1 LSQKKWFEMR
11 VRREPEA
18 LSTSLSQPDPT
29 FSWKQEVSRRI
40 AAHQSHRGLSTAE
53 FAEPAQSWAAAGS
66 RAAMVAARVA
76 ARYANAPSFSQMQ
89 AAEAHAAL
97 RAAEVATHAAL
108 EANVAAQAA
117 LAGLQ
122 DAPATPQQW
131 EPVARPSA
139 APARTPARDWEPT
152 LAPARPTAPSSLE
165 AWENEYS
172 RLHWEPDPRLRPAES
187 TSAPA
192 AAPSPRQAE
201 AFTPSAD
208 DRWEWPS
215 RSEESWGNE
224 SIEPVEPAQPINAN
238 LIEFPR
244 ELVATRKMRPRRAE
258 GPFAEQAIERQLS
271 IFEVD
276 PGDVATEPEIATD
289 APVSDWQ
296 KPEWSSIELEAQSQD
311 EPEPQDAP
319 APRPDLHLAPI
330 RRRFMA
336 VLVDG
341 VLIAAALLLP
351 ALMAVAKIGHPP
363 TAKIME
369 AAAVSAF
376 LLAGLLY
383 QTLFLTL
390 VEATPGMKCARL
402 SLCTFDGQ
410 IPTREQL
417 HTRLGAL
424 LLSVVPVGLGV
435 AWALFDDDHLCWHDR
450 LSRTYLRKY

>member
-1 LSQKKWFEMR
+1 
-11 VRREPEA
+11 

-40 AAHQSHRGLSTAE
+40 AAHQSHRGLSE
-53 FAEPAQSWAAAGS
+53 AEPDVPTHTWAAAS
-66 RAAMVAARVA
+66 TRAASVAARVA
-76 ARYANAPSFSQMQ
+76 ARYAQAPSFSQMQ

-97 RAAEVATHAAL
+97 RAAEVATQAAL

-117 LAGLQ
+117 LSGLQ
-122 DAPATPQQW
+122 AAPAVTHQRELEAP
-131 EPVARPSA
+131 PSA
-139 APARTPARDWEPT
+139 APARIVAPGWGLTA
-152 LAPARPTAPSSLE
+152 APARLAAPASLE
-165 AWENEYS
+165 DWESES
-172 RLHWEPDPRLRPAES
+172 SHIHWEPDPRLRPLKPVSLPVDAHLASEAKAFVHPAE
-187 TSAPA
+187 
-192 AAPSPRQAE
+192 
-201 AFTPSAD
+201 
-208 DRWEWPS
+208 DRWKQPALP
-215 RSEESWGNE
+215 EESWGAE
-224 SIEPVEPAQPINAN
+224 SIEPVEPALPIHAN

-244 ELVATRKMRPRRAE
+244 ELIATRKMRPRRAD
-258 GPFAEQAIERQLS
+258 GPFAEEALQRQLS

-276 PGDVATEPEIATD
+276 PEAVATEPEIAAD
-289 APVSDWQ
+289 VPASDWQ

-311 EPEPQDAP
+311 ELEPQDAP
-319 APRPDLHLAPI
+319 APQPELHQAPI
-330 RRRFMA
+330 SRRFIS

-341 VLIAAALLLP
+341 VLIAAAVLLP
-351 ALMAVAKIGHPP
+351 AMLALARIGHPP
-363 TAKIME
+363 AARIME
-369 AAAVSAF
+369 LGAISAF

-390 VEATPGMKCARL
+390 AETTPGMKCARL

>member
-1 LSQKKWFEMR
+1 M
-11 VRREPEA
+11 
-18 LSTSLSQPDPT
+18 SQPDSA

-53 FAEPAQSWAAAGS
+53 PAEPAQSWAAAGS

-76 ARYANAPSFSQMQ
+76 ARYAQVPSFSQMQ

-122 DAPATPQQW
+122 DAPATPRQW
-131 EPVARPSA
+131 EHAAPPSA
-139 APARTPARDWEPT
+139 APAQAIAQDWEPT

-172 RLHWEPDPRLRPAES
+172 RLHWETDPRLRPVEPIS
-187 TSAPA
+187 IPA
-192 AAPSPRQAE
+192 AAALPRHAE
-201 AFTPSAD
+201 AFTPSTNS
-208 DRWEWPS
+208 RWERPL
-215 RSEESWGNE
+215 RSEESWGVE
-224 SIEPVEPAQPINAN
+224 SMEPVEPAQPIHAN

-258 GPFAEQAIERQLS
+258 GPFAEEALDRQLS

-276 PGDVATEPEIATD
+276 PGEVSTEAEIATE
-289 APVSDWQ
+289 APASEWQ

-319 APRPDLHLAPI
+319 EPQADLHLAPI
-330 RRRFMA
+330 SRRFMS

-341 VLIAAALLLP
+341 ILIAAAVLLP
-351 ALMAVAKIGHPP
+351 AMLALARIGHPP
-363 TAKIME
+363 AARIME
-369 AAAVSAF
+369 LGAISAF

-390 VEATPGMKCARL
+390 AETTPGMKCARL

>member
-1 LSQKKWFEMR
+1 
-11 VRREPEA
+11 
-18 LSTSLSQPDPT
+18 LSQPDPA

-40 AAHQSHRGLSTAE
+40 AAHQSHRGLSTVEPAV
-53 FAEPAQSWAAAGS
+53 PAQSWAAAGS

-76 ARYANAPSFSQMQ
+76 ARYAQVPSFSQMQ

-122 DAPATPQQW
+122 EAPATTRQW
-131 EPVARPSA
+131 DPAAPPSP
-139 APARTPARDWEPT
+139 APARASAQDWEPT

-165 AWENEYS
+165 AWESEYS
-172 RLHWEPDPRLRPAES
+172 RLHWEPDPRLRPAEPI
-187 TSAPA
+187 SAPA
-192 AAPSPRQAE
+192 AAPSFRQAE

-208 DRWEWPS
+208 DRWERPS
-215 RSEESWGNE
+215 PSGESWSVE
-224 SIEPVEPAQPINAN
+224 SIEPVEPAQPIHAN

-258 GPFAEQAIERQLS
+258 GPFAEEALDRQLS

-276 PGDVATEPEIATD
+276 PEAVATEPEIAAD
-289 APVSDWQ
+289 APAPDWQ

-319 APRPDLHLAPI
+319 AQHSDLHLAPI
-330 RRRFMA
+330 SRRFISA
-336 VLVDG
+336 LIDG
-341 VLIAAALLLP
+341 VLIAAALFLP

-363 TAKIME
+363 AAKIME
-369 AAAVSAF
+369 LSAVSAF
-376 LLAGLLY
+376 LLAGLIY

-390 VEATPGMKCARL
+390 AEATPGMKCTRL

-410 IPTREQL
+410 IPSREQL

>member
-1 LSQKKWFEMR
+1 
-11 VRREPEA
+11 
-18 LSTSLSQPDPT
+18 
-29 FSWKQEVSRRI
+29 
-40 AAHQSHRGLSTAE
+40 
-53 FAEPAQSWAAAGS
+53 
-66 RAAMVAARVA
+66 MVAARVA
-76 ARYANAPSFSQMQ
+76 ARYAQVPSFSQMQ

-122 DAPATPQQW
+122 EVPYPMRHSEPVIPLSPAPALT
-131 EPVARPSA
+131 SA
-139 APARTPARDWEPT
+139 QDREPT
-152 LAPARPTAPSSLE
+152 LAPARPTVPSSLD

-172 RLHWEPDPRLRPAES
+172 RLHWEPDPRLRPAEPIS
-187 TSAPA
+187 TQAVAPA
-192 AAPSPRQAE
+192 LLHE
-201 AFTPSAD
+201 DAFAPSAD
-208 DRWEWPS
+208 DRWERPLPS
-215 RSEESWGNE
+215 GEPWRSE
-224 SIEPVEPAQPINAN
+224 SIEPVEPAQPIHAN

-258 GPFAEQAIERQLS
+258 GPFAEAALESHLS

-276 PGDVATEPEIATD
+276 PEAVATEPEIAAD
-289 APVSDWQ
+289 VPASDWQ
-296 KPEWSSIELEAQSQD
+296 NPEWSSIELEAQSQD
-311 EPEPQDAP
+311 EPEPQGVLAQQS
-319 APRPDLHLAPI
+319 DLHLAPI
-330 RRRFMA
+330 SRRFMA
-336 VLVDG
+336 VVVDG

-351 ALMAVAKIGHPP
+351 ALMAIAKIAHPP
-363 TAKIME
+363 AAKIIE
-369 AAAVSAF
+369 LSAVSAF
-376 LLAGLLY
+376 LLAALIY

-390 VEATPGMKCARL
+390 AEATPGMKCARL